1 MNFRLVH
8 RVTIALWSAIVL
20 FSSPCWSNEAS
31 HFFFPFYLVEA
42 VNKHLA
48 NNRGK
53 IEMLC
58 SKIRC
63 PAESNPSW
71 RWYGLWMLT
80 IPFFMRLS
88 YDGKVMYIV
97 KFDCVYS
104 FSGITINP
112 GRTLLRRAPRWSA
125 WKKSRPAKAS
135 LSYFL
140 MLSVPAG
147 QNFRYCHWMMLRSLG
162 CSSGKESPWLNINIA
177 LSLLKWDGPNT
188 GTTHICHACNS
199 FKCWCL

>member
-1 MNFRLVH
+1 MVW
-8 RVTIALWSAIVL
+8 ALNVDRSI
-20 FSSPCWSNEAS
+20 
-31 HFFFPFYLVEA
+31 
-42 VNKHLA
+42 
-48 NNRGK
+48 
-53 IEMLC
+53 
-58 SKIRC
+58 
-63 PAESNPSW
+63 
-71 RWYGLWMLT
+71 
-80 IPFFMRLS
+80 FMHLS
-88 YDGKVMYIV
+88 YDGKVLYIMNSNR
-97 KFDCVYS
+97 VYS

-177 LSLLKWDGPNT
+177 LSLLK
-188 GTTHICHACNS
+188 
-199 FKCWCL
+199 

>member
-1 MNFRLVH
+1 MEMVW
-8 RVTIALWSAIVL
+8 ALNVDHSI
-20 FSSPCWSNEAS
+20 
-31 HFFFPFYLVEA
+31 
-42 VNKHLA
+42 
-48 NNRGK
+48 
-53 IEMLC
+53 
-58 SKIRC
+58 
-63 PAESNPSW
+63 
-71 RWYGLWMLT
+71 
-80 IPFFMRLS
+80 FMHLS
-88 YDGKVMYIV
+88 YDGKVLYIMNSNR
-97 KFDCVYS
+97 VYS

-177 LSLLKWDGPNT
+177 LSLLK
-188 GTTHICHACNS
+188 
-199 FKCWCL
+199 